1 MIISIT
7 DEDLRILI
15 EACEAFDDRFTGS
28 EDANAAA
35 LLASRLETVKELGY
49 DYEIN

>member
-1 MIISIT
+1 MTVNLS
-7 DEDLRILI
+7 DDDLRII
-15 EACEAFDDRFTGS
+15 IAACEAFDDRFTGS

-49 DYEIN
+49 DYEN